1 MNVGIIK
8 YGLGNIAS
16 VHNAIKALN
25 QKSEIIEIPKD
36 INKFDYLILPGVGN
50 FTESKEILD
59 KNGWTD
65 YILDSVINKK
75 KPILGICLGMQ
86 LLASWGYEGASN
98 RNKIKTRGF
107 DLIEGEVKSLRDI
120 GCDSRIPHMGW
131 NEISWQ
137 CSHKILE
144 GISKNTDFYFVHS
157 YVFVPS
163 NNSHV
168 VAVSNYSSLITAVI
182 AKDHIWG
189 VQFHPEKSS
198 RAGLKL
204 IKNFLEQ

>member
-16 VHNAIKALN
+16 VYNALNTFN
-25 QKSEIIEIPKD
+25 QKSKIIERPND
-36 INKFDYLILPGVGN
+36 IDKFDSLILPGVGN
-50 FTESKEILD
+50 FSQSKFILD
-59 KNGWTD
+59 KNGWTEK
-65 YILDSVINKK
+65 ILDSVINKK

-86 LLASWGYEGASN
+86 LLASWGYEGASDF
-98 RNKIKTRGF
+98 NKEKTQGF
-107 DLIEGEVKSLRDI
+107 GLIDGEVKSLLDI
-120 GCDSRIPHMGW
+120 GCDKRIPHMGW
-131 NEISWQ
+131 NEITWE

-144 GISKNTDFYFVHS
+144 GVSKNTDFYFVHS

-163 NNSHV
+163 NKSHII
-168 VAVSNYSSLITAVI
+168 ATSNYPSPVTAVI

-198 RAGLKL
+198 KAGLQV
-204 IKNFLEQ
+204 IKNFLDQ

>member
-16 VHNAIKALN
+16 VHNAIKALD

-36 INKFDYLILPGVGN
+36 INRFDFLILPGVGN
-50 FTESKEILD
+50 FSESKNILD
-59 KNGWTD
+59 KDGWTD
-65 YILDSVINKK
+65 SILDSVINKK

-98 RNKIKTRGF
+98 WNKTKTPGL
-107 DLIEGEVKSLRDI
+107 DLIKGEVKSLLDI
-120 GCDSRIPHMGW
+120 GCNKRIPHMGW
-131 NEISWQ
+131 NEISWE

-163 NNSHV
+163 DKSHV
-168 VAVSNYSSLITAVI
+168 IAFSNYSSPITAII

>member
-65 YILDSVINKK
+65 SILDSVINKK

-107 DLIEGEVKSLRDI
+107 DLIEGEVKSLSDI
-120 GCDSRIPHMGW
+120 GCDRRIPHMGW

>member
-50 FTESKEILD
+50 FTESKDILD

-65 YILDSVINKK
+65 SILNSVINKK

-98 RNKIKTRGF
+98 RNEIKTPGF

-120 GCDSRIPHMGW
+120 GCDRRIPHMGW

-137 CSHKILE
+137 CSHKIME

-163 NNSHV
+163 DNSHV
-168 VAVSNYSSLITAVI
+168 IAFSNYSIPFTAVI